1 MVPTL
6 LEANV
11 LFLMRMSSQATFYTE
26 SQEPLESFAEEIVYY
41 WPNNARD
48 QGKPPLRGRL
58 ICVRSEKRKVDVWLF
73 TNVEDPTRLSV
84 KLASKLYRLRWEN
97 EGFFR
102 TYKRTL
108 KKVKLMSRTVRL
120 IHREAEA
127 SMIATQLLLCQGA
140 LAMPT
145 ASFKDD
151 LPVMCSPRK
160 VLLEIRRDI
169 NGRSPK
175 GESFAARIAKAERE
189 RRTRQTPKEK
199 RQWPRRKTHEPPKPP
214 IILRMTSELKAEV
227 EQNLQAA

>member
-175 GESFAARIAKAERE
+175 GESFAARIA
-189 RRTRQTPKEK
+189 
-199 RQWPRRKTHEPPKPP
+199 
-214 IILRMTSELKAEV
+214 
-227 EQNLQAA
+227 